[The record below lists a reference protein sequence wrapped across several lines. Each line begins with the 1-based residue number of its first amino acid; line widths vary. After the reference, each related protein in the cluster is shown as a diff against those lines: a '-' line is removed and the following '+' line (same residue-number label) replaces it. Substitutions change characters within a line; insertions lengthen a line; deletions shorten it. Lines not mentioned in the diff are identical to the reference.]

1 MVSIDQQQSPVLQF
15 DCILDS
21 IYDGNTSIIYY
32 AKTIDITVTVTPHL
46 QLQGSENGT
55 WSLRA
60 ENVSG
65 SEDFTFGF
73 VGVITSETVAEMTA
87 NPGTTVQAEVVV
99 RAEYTDYMG
108 RQPRSVYRSVTFAL
122 NYVPPA
128 RIELA
133 GAAIA
138 GLGGAGAI
146 GLALYVGRRAKLEEL
161 FLMHNS
167 GALIRH
173 WTHDQGRVDDGEGVS
188 GMLVVLQEFVRDSFD
203 DRESNLE
210 RLRFGKQQVVLVR
223 GQHTILAGVARGR
236 YMNGL
241 PGRLQQAVWEF
252 EGSYADVLPR
262 WDGNV
267 TVFDRADLLAQRFL
281 RTRHGGVAS

>member
-1 MVSIDQQQSPVLQF
+1 VYIDQQQSPVIRF

-21 IYDGNTSIIYY
+21 IHDGNTDLAYY
-32 AKTIDITVTVTPHL
+32 SKTIDVTVTVTPEL
-46 QLQGSENGT
+46 ELQGAENGT
-55 WSLRA
+55 WSLHA
-60 ENVSG
+60 EDISG
-65 SEDFTFGF
+65 SQDFAFGF
-73 VGVITSETVAEMTA
+73 EGVITTDTRAEMAA
-87 NPGTTVQAEVVV
+87 NPGTTVQATVFV
-99 RAEYTDYMG
+99 RAEYTDFEG
-108 RQPRSVYRSVTFAL
+108 RQPRAVSRSVIFAL
-122 NYVPPA
+122 NYAPPA

-173 WTHDQGRVDDGEGVS
+173 WTHDKGRVDDGEGVS
-188 GMLVVLQEFVRDSFD
+188 GMLVVLQEFIRDSFD

-252 EGSYADVLPR
+252 EGSCADVLPR

-267 TVFDRADLLAQRFL
+267 AVFERADFLARRFL
-281 RTRHGGVAS
+281 RPRHRGVAS